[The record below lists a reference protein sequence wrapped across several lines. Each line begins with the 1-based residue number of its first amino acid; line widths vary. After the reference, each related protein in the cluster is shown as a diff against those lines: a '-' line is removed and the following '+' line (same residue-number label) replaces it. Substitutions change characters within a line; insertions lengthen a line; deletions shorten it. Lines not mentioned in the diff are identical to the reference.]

1 MLLVTKHAPLKLED
15 VGERYCFLKRHSDS
29 IPHTVIHGC
38 EGCGKYS
45 LVRAWLGECMGH
57 ENTRLRRRTF
67 DVRMGNRG
75 PLTINYFGSNVHF
88 VLNLAMHSTSD
99 RAVLTAF
106 VHEVCRSPN
115 VAYTGRG
122 RGAQKV
128 VVLIN
133 ADLLSRP
140 AQSFL
145 RRVMETHYQTCRFM
159 LCCRSLCQL
168 QTALLS
174 RCFRISMPTNRQHLQ
189 GVLQRICSAESI
201 DIAVIDTII
210 NQHAPNVRRCINR
223 LDEIRHDLP
232 RSGSVGDLIT
242 TACQDADNSR
252 TSLYTLLQ
260 LVGRPASVLQLLFD
274 WFQTRSTGQS
284 SSLALLRWTCKV
296 DAGLLNAM
304 RPIVHLEAYILTAK
318 SLLSRH
324 VDATTMS
331 GSDSFDHDSR
341 SICRTVA

>member
-1 MLLVTKHAPLKLED
+1 MLLVTKYAPLKLED

-29 IPHTVIHGC
+29 IPHTVIHGS

-45 LVRAWLGECMGH
+45 LARAWLSECWGR

-88 VLNLAMHSTSD
+88 VLNLAMHSSSD
-99 RAVLTAF
+99 RAILTAF

-115 VAYTGRG
+115 VAYTGQG
-122 RGAQKV
+122 RGAQKI

-174 RCFRISMPTNRQHLQ
+174 RCSRISMPMDRQHLQ
-189 GVLQRICSAESI
+189 DVLQRICSAESI
-201 DIAVIDTII
+201 DASVIGTII
-210 NQHAPNVRRCINR
+210 NEHGSNVRRCINR
-223 LDEIRHDLP
+223 LDEIKHDLP
-232 RSGSVGDLIT
+232 PGRSVSTLVT
-242 TACQDADNSR
+242 AACQDADSSR
-252 TSLYTLLQ
+252 TNLYTLLQ

-274 WFQTRSTGQS
+274 WFQTRSTDTP

-304 RPIVHLEAYILTAK
+304 RPIVHLEAYILTAR

-324 VDATTMS
+324 ADATTMS
-331 GSDSFDHDSR
+331 GSDSFDHGG
-341 SICRTVA
+341 